1 MDYLRL
7 GVFMASEMAEPKTE
21 PILFGSVQ
29 FAFLKFSNFLNRT
42 ELKFGS
48 VWFYVKKFS
57 IDQDNR
63 NNQFFYFNFSKY
75 LLKIYT
81 NLI

>member
-1 MDYLRL
+1 MNSKDEKEHKIHSSL

-21 PILFGSVQ
+21 PTL
-29 FAFLKFSNFLNRT
+29 
-42 ELKFGS
+42 FGS
-48 VWFYVKKFS
+48 VWFYVKKSS
-57 IDQDNR
+57 INRYNR
-63 NNQFFYFNFSKY
+63 NNRFFIFYFNFSKY